1 MIKVFSTEHL
11 RSIFAETPYESV
23 RNLMFD
29 LAMGNDI
36 VDDGKIIGK
45 QEANDKLR
53 KFVYQILDIHEE
65 KPSKRT
71 LHRAMRKHGEELFEV
86 IEEVV
91 DLKIEEGLRENDFF
105 MQYVD
110 RRSIANDD
118 IIEFVTEDD
127 TLLSVAKVSGQHHDF
142 VLQRLGRS
150 ERFTVKQEVYGAA
163 VGAQIDRYL
172 VGQEDWAALVNAIA
186 KAFQTELMN
195 QIYAAFGDAYKKLP
209 ASPTLIGNNTLV
221 KDTFDEIITEVET
234 INGCEAIIVGT
245 KTALKKLNALTDV
258 DWRARSQKESVANTG
273 RLGTYEGTEL
283 VEIPQRYLD
292 KRSLTQKAFDD
303 KILLI
308 LPVIEDKFVKVVD
321 QGETEIHQVTEKG
334 EENGRWDDVM
344 KYEMTRGFGV
354 GVQLGRYFGMW
365 TLPA

>member
-118 IIEFVTEDD
+118 IIEFVTNDD

-142 VLQRLGRS
+142 VLQRLGRG

-172 VGQEDWAALVNAIA
+172 VGQDDWAALVNAVA
-186 KAFQTELMN
+186 KAFQNELIN

-221 KDTFDEIITEVET
+221 KDTFDEIISNVEA
-234 INGCEAIIVGT
+234 INGCPAVIVGT

-258 DWRARSQKESVANTG
+258 DWRAQSQKESVANTG

-283 VEIPQRYLD
+283 VEIPQRFLD
-292 KRSLTQKAFDD
+292 KTLTQKAFDD

-308 LPVIEDKFVKVVD
+308 LPVMEDKFVKVVD
-321 QGETEIHQVTEKG
+321 QGETEIYQVTEKG

>member
-11 RSIFAETPYESV
+11 RNIFAETPYESV

-36 VDDGKIIGK
+36 VDDGKVIGK

-65 KPSKRT
+65 KPTKRT

-110 RRSIANDD
+110 RRSIANGD

-142 VLQRLGRS
+142 VLQRLGRG

-172 VGQEDWAALVNAIA
+172 VGQED
-186 KAFQTELMN
+186 
-195 QIYAAFGDAYKKLP
+195 
-209 ASPTLIGNNTLV
+209 
-221 KDTFDEIITEVET
+221 
-234 INGCEAIIVGT
+234 
-245 KTALKKLNALTDV
+245 
-258 DWRARSQKESVANTG
+258 
-273 RLGTYEGTEL
+273 
-283 VEIPQRYLD
+283 
-292 KRSLTQKAFDD
+292 
-303 KILLI
+303 
-308 LPVIEDKFVKVVD
+308 
-321 QGETEIHQVTEKG
+321 
-334 EENGRWDDVM
+334 
-344 KYEMTRGFGV
+344 
-354 GVQLGRYFGMW
+354 
-365 TLPA
+365 

>member
-1 MIKVFSTEHL
+1 MIKVFSSEHL
-11 RSIFAETPYESV
+11 RNIFAETPYESV

-29 LAMGNDI
+29 LANDSDI
-36 VDDGKIIGK
+36 VVDGKVISK

-53 KFVYQILDIHEE
+53 KLVFEVLDIHEE

-118 IIEFVTEDD
+118 IIEFTTPDR
-127 TLLSVAKVSGQHHDF
+127 TILSVAKVSGQHHDF
-142 VLQRLGRS
+142 LLQRLGRG
-150 ERFTVKQEVYGAA
+150 EKFIVKQEVYGAA

-172 VGQEDWAALVNAIA
+172 VGQDDWAALVNAIA
-186 KAFQTELMN
+186 KAFQKELIT
-195 QIYAAFGDAYKKLP
+195 QIYAAFTNAYQRLP
-209 ASPTLIGNNTLV
+209 VSPTLIGNNTLV
-221 KDTFDEIITEVET
+221 KASFDDIITEVET
-234 INGCEAIIVGT
+234 INGCAAVIVGT
-245 KTALKKLNALTDV
+245 KTALKSLNALTDV
-258 DWRARSQKESVANTG
+258 NWRSLSQKESVAASG
-273 RLGTYEGTEL
+273 RLGTYEGTEMI
-283 VEIPQRYLD
+283 EIPNRYLD
-292 KRSLTQKAFDD
+292 RSLTTKAFSD
-303 KILLI
+303 KTLLI

-321 QGETEIHQVTEKG
+321 QGETEIYQITEKG

-354 GVQLGRYFGMW
+354 GVQLGRYFGIW
-365 TLPA
+365 TLP